1 MRVFNYNLRFPLPFF
16 FFLDRYRFSLNLTF
30 LVERVFSF
38 FFFFAVIFIFF
49 YKFPPQGADLSVQ
62 GVQDVAW
69 VPQVPA
75 QDLVVLPRPA
85 VQLVAIRTE
94 AHLYIKLD
102 RWKCNFPALFDQPTK
117 SNMII

>member
-1 MRVFNYNLRFPLPFF
+1 M
-16 FFLDRYRFSLNLTF
+16 
-30 LVERVFSF
+30 
-38 FFFFAVIFIFF
+38 
-49 YKFPPQGADLSVQ
+49 Q

-102 RWKCNFPALFDQPTK
+102 RWKCNFPALLGNYDRPTDQPTDTHEDL
-117 SNMII
+117 